1 MGSSTRRVY
10 RHADLNRVLNPKSI
24 AIVGASPRSGSSG
37 ESSQRNLDGFS
48 GRVYLVNAKYERV
61 GEAPCY
67 PGLKALPEV
76 PDCVVVAVP
85 REAAEP
91 VVLEAGRMGAAG
103 AILYAS
109 GYAETRKPERI
120 AEQRR
125 LSEISAEYGL
135 RILGPNCL
143 GIANYLSRAFITFS
157 EYPAAREPTAAAIG
171 IASQSGAL
179 SQSLAQA
186 LERGTSVSHAF
197 SAGNQCDVDVADFV
211 AYLAEEPSCRAI
223 ACVFEGMAHPERLLE
238 AAELAWDADKPLLI
252 HKIATGELGAE
263 AAISHSGSLA
273 GSNAAYR
280 AAFERAGA
288 VVVDNFEALMES
300 AAFFAKAPPPKVKG
314 VAVIA
319 TSGGASIM
327 AADKAE
333 IHSVPLPQPSEP
345 VRAVIE
351 QHIPDFGS
359 ARNPCDVTA
368 QVVSNPQ
375 SLWMCGEAL
384 MSDETFGA
392 VILAQ
397 PCAGD
402 LQKPRT
408 AAFSELSRRFGKVTC
423 NVLISDWLQG
433 PAAFETES
441 DPQVAMFRSMDRC
454 FATLA
459 AWHRRHERRLAGP
472 RVVERHSSPKAADIA
487 AAVLDGAEP
496 RTFTEQESKVVL
508 AAYGV
513 PVVPE
518 KRVTDVVAAAAVA
531 ADFGYPVAIK
541 VESPDLPH
549 KTEADIIRLNVKS
562 AAELRAAYEAVMN
575 NATRVEPKPRIHGVL
590 VQRMIP
596 AGLEIM
602 VGARIDP
609 LVGPL
614 IVAGLGGV
622 LVELMKDIAVEL
634 APVTLIE
641 AKGMLAR
648 LRGAA
653 ALNGFR
659 GSEPVDLEAL
669 AEIICRLSELAADQ
683 RERITELDVNPL
695 ICAGSRIVAVDA
707 LIVRRTRFGLE
718 SEKAIFRPRRPRRG
732 KVSKVTL
739 RERYK
744 PHEDTGH

>member
-1 MGSSTRRVY
+1 MRSRSRRVY
-10 RHADLNRVLNPKSI
+10 RHADLDRVLNPKSI
-24 AIVGASPRSGSSG
+24 AIVGASPRPGSSG
-37 ESSQRNLDGFS
+37 ERSQKNLNGFS
-48 GRVYLVNAKYERV
+48 GRVYLVNAKYERL
-61 GEAPCY
+61 GEDPCY
-67 PGLKALPEV
+67 PALDALPEV

-91 VVLEAGRMGAAG
+91 LVLQAGRIGAGG

-120 AEQRR
+120 AEQGR
-125 LSEISAEYGL
+125 LSGISAEYGL

-157 EYPAAREPTAAAIG
+157 DYPAAREPTAAAIG

-186 LERGTSVSHAF
+186 MERGTSVSHAF

-238 AAELAWDADKPLLI
+238 AAELAWAADKPLLI

-273 GSNAAYR
+273 GSNSAYR

-288 VVVDNFEALMES
+288 VVVDNFEALMEA
-300 AAFFAKAPPPKVKG
+300 AAFFAKAPAPKARG

-333 IHSVPLPQPSEP
+333 IHGVPLPQPSDR
-345 VRAVIE
+345 VRGVIE

-375 SLWMCGEAL
+375 SLWVCGEAL
-384 MSDETFGA
+384 MSDDAFGA
-392 VILAQ
+392 LILPQ

-402 LQKPRT
+402 LQLPRT
-408 AAFSELSRRFGKVTC
+408 TAFSELSRRFGKVTC
-423 NVLISDWLQG
+423 NILISDWLQG
-433 PAAFETES
+433 PSSFETES
-441 DPQVAMFRSMDRC
+441 DPRVAMFRSMDRC
-454 FATLA
+454 LATLA
-459 AWHRRHERRLAGP
+459 AWHLRHERRLAGP
-472 RVVERHSSPKAADIA
+472 RVVERHSSPEAATLA
-487 AAVLDGAEP
+487 AALLDGAAQH
-496 RTFTEQESKVVL
+496 TLTERESKAVL

-513 PVVPE
+513 PVVSE
-518 KRVTDVVAAAAVA
+518 MRVTDAVAATAVA

-549 KTEADIIRLNVKS
+549 KTDAGVIRLNLKS
-562 AAELRAAYEAVMN
+562 EAELRAAYEEVMT
-575 NATRVEPKPRIHGVL
+575 NASRVEPRPRIHGVL
-590 VQRMIP
+590 VQPMIP
-596 AGLEIM
+596 AGIEIM

-609 LVGPL
+609 LLGPV

-622 LVELMKDIAVEL
+622 LVELIKDTAVAL
-634 APVTLIE
+634 APVTRAE
-641 AKGMLAR
+641 ARGMLAR

-659 GSEPVDLEAL
+659 GAKPVDLARL
-669 AEIICRLSELAADQ
+669 AEIICRISELAADQ
-683 RERITELDVNPL
+683 GERIAELDVNPL

-707 LIVRRTRFGLE
+707 LIERRARLALE
-718 SEKAIFRPRRPRRG
+718 SDKTCSAG
-732 KVSKVTL
+732 GDLVAAS
-739 RERYK
+739 
-744 PHEDTGH
+744 